1 MNDNAGDP
9 SGRPHEFLSIV
20 GREDRSAVASGTAS
34 TAATATSPAAAI
46 APENDASAVAVVLR
60 LTSGFIAVG
69 PRSLGVGAGMVTT
82 SVVVLRNQKKRKGFD
97 EERKGNTPRR
107 DFSALIEILVVE
119 SNLMDLNKQVAVHG

>member
-1 MNDNAGDP
+1 MVKGLISSTAP
-9 SGRPHEFLSIV
+9 S
-20 GREDRSAVASGTAS
+20 TATIP
-34 TAATATSPAAAI
+34 TAATASSSAAAK
-46 APENDASAVAVVLR
+46 APENDAFAVAVVLR
-60 LTSGFIAVG
+60 LTSGIIAVG

-82 SVVVLRNQKKRKGFD
+82 SVVVLRNQKKREGVD